1 MATRIDLFRKNTTTI
16 PGRKLSQNDNRQI
29 GRLPLPAAV
38 YSRFAAVILRLYLEM
53 DNTRLHYCTTVI
65 DKGERERGYNQHC
78 VLRSIVSL
86 CCFFFLNFFSFFPQY
101 PTCSLQP
108 EAIIRFTGIIVDG
121 SGCAAPL
128 PSLGDTA
135 NHLPS
140 SPSVIVTNITEV
152 WPRGSGGLT
161 NQKTHTIAAGLN
173 DTPSHFVRTSLW
185 QITMA
190 GDAT

>member
-53 DNTRLHYCTTVI
+53 DNTRYITAQQSSTR
-65 DKGERERGYNQHC
+65 ERERGGTT
-78 VLRSIVSL
+78 SIVFCVAL
-86 CCFFFLNFFSFFPQY
+86 LVFAVFFFSIFFRSFHNIPPVPY
-101 PTCSLQP
+101 NLKPLSALPGLSLTAQAVLP
-108 EAIIRFTGIIVDG
+108 
-121 SGCAAPL
+121 PL

-161 NQKTHTIAAGLN
+161 SQKTHTIAAGLN
-173 DTPSHFVRTSLW
+173 DTPSHFVCTSLW